1 MGSVKLVSIKVPYLS
16 MTLNMLVLNASTHVT
31 CASPSLHM
39 VHTEQC
45 PSIRRVGIRIGMAK
59 ALNEIKAICGEGG
72 GIVTRRRGRDEA
84 GSAL

>member
-1 MGSVKLVSIKVPYLS
+1 

-31 CASPSLHM
+31 CTSPSLHM
-39 VHTEQC
+39 VHISMYIEQC
-45 PSIRRVGIRIGMAK
+45 PSNRRVGIRIGMAK